1 MICEVCLDSL
11 EGPILD
17 LGFHPLCDDLIAVG
31 QNVST
36 QTYHQEIQLCIKCDT
51 AHQLHQVVKEK
62 LFKPDYHYRAKLTKD
77 VLDGMEGLV
86 DQVAKI
92 INLDK
97 KNIVLDVG
105 CNDGSLL
112 GKFKEKIDCIT
123 VGVDPTDAIKD
134 AGTTIDFAVQGF
146 FNSEIAHNIANEI
159 GTPDVITF
167 TNVFAHIEDLPSL
180 IKAIKSLVGSSTI
193 LVIENHDLGA
203 VLRNSQF
210 DTFYHEHPRTYSAK
224 SFEFIANQLGMEIL
238 SMEFP
243 SRYGGNIR
251 VILGSKMGGE
261 SLSIS
266 ETMESQAR
274 DIQQNFLKLQKFFS
288 DWKSESR
295 ARFNELQL
303 RGPIYGK
310 ALPGRAVMLISSL
323 GITSN
328 EMPIIFEQD
337 KSPKVGF
344 YVPGTLIE
352 VKGDLE
358 LGQIKPEVV
367 IVWAWHIIEEVCNY
381 LESLDFVGEVWT
393 PMPRFEMYRS
403 FNLPQ

>member
-1 MICEVCLDSL
+1 VDCEVCLNTL
-11 EGPILD
+11 EGPTLD
-17 LGFHPLCDDLIAVG
+17 LGFHPLCDDLVAVG

-36 QTYHQEIQLCIKCDT
+36 QTYHQEIQLCIKCNT

-62 LFKPDYHYRAKLTKD
+62 LFKPDYHYRAQLTKD

-86 DQVAKI
+86 SQVLKI
-92 INLDK
+92 IDVDK

-112 GKFKEKIDCIT
+112 GKFKEKINCVT

-134 AGTTIDFAVQGF
+134 AGTTIDFAMQGF
-146 FNSEIAHNIANEI
+146 FNSEIADKIANQI
-159 GTPDVITF
+159 GIPDIITF
-167 TNVFAHIEDLPSL
+167 TNVFAHIENLPEL
-180 IKAIKSLVGSSTI
+180 IKAIKSLVGNSTI

-224 SFEFIANQLGMEIL
+224 SFKYIADQLGMKIL

-251 VILGSKMGGE
+251 VILSSKIDNE
-261 SLSIS
+261 DLSLSEIV
-266 ETMESQAR
+266 ESQAR
-274 DIQQNFLKLQKFFS
+274 DIHENFLKLQEFFS
-288 DWKSESR
+288 RWKFESR
-295 ARFNELQL
+295 EIFNELHL

-328 EMPIIFEQD
+328 EMPVIFEQD

-344 YVPGTLIE
+344 YVPGTSIE
-352 VKGDLE
+352 IKGDLD
-358 LGQIKPEVV
+358 LGQVKNGVV

-381 LESLDFVGEVWT
+381 LESLNFVGEVWT
-393 PMPRFEMYRS
+393 P
-403 FNLPQ
+403 LPQFRVYRIFNSSQ

>member
-1 MICEVCLDSL
+1 MICEVCLDAL

-17 LGFHPLCDDLIAVG
+17 LGFHPLCDDLTAIG
-31 QNVST
+31 QNVT
-36 QTYHQEIQLCIKCDT
+36 AETYHQEIQLCIKCKT

-86 DQVAKI
+86 DQVTKI
-92 INLDK
+92 INLNEK
-97 KNIVLDVG
+97 SVVLDVG

-112 GKFKEKIDCIT
+112 GKFKERINCVT
-123 VGVDPTDAIKD
+123 VGVDPTDAIND
-134 AGTTIDFAVQGF
+134 AGTTIDFAIQGF
-146 FNSEIAHNIANEI
+146 FDSEIARRIAGQI
-159 GTPDVITF
+159 GIPDVITF
-167 TNVFAHIEDLPSL
+167 TNVFAHIENLPEL
-180 IKAIKSLVGSSTI
+180 INAIKTLLSRSTI

-203 VLRNSQF
+203 VLRKTQF

-224 SFEFIANQLGMEIL
+224 SFEFIAERLGMEIL
-238 SMEFP
+238 AMEFP

-251 VILGSKMGGE
+251 VILGSKTDSE
-261 SLSIS
+261 NLSIRALV
-266 ETMESQAR
+266 ESQTL
-274 DIQQNFLKLQKFFS
+274 DVHENFLKLQAFFS
-288 DWKSESR
+288 NWKLESR

-323 GITSN
+323 GITPG

-358 LGQIKPEVV
+358 LNQIKPEVV

-381 LESLDFVGEVWT
+381 LEGFDFVGEVWT
-393 PMPRFEMYRS
+393 PMPRFEMYRNFKLS
-403 FNLPQ
+403 R